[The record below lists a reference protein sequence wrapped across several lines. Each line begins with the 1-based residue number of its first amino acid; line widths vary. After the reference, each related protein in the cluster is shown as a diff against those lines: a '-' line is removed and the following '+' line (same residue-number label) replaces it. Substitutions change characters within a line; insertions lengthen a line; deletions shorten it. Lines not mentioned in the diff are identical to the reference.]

1 MNFHAQILNLIKV
14 KKEKTTQRLYLK
26 IKVNQ

>member
-26 IKVNQ
+26 IKVN

>member
-1 MNFHAQILNLIKV
+1 MNFHAQILNLIKA

-26 IKVNQ
+26 IKVN